1 MREVEV
7 SRLTDVIEK
16 LCIEANEHLP
26 EDVKC
31 AIKTCRACEDG
42 EIAKGI
48 LDNII
53 ENFDIADNENVPICQ
68 DTGMACVFLEIG
80 QDVHFVG
87 GDLTDAINEGVRRG
101 YDKGYLR
108 KSVVKDPVRRGNTG
122 DNTPAMIYTE
132 IVPGDQVKITVGP
145 KGFGSENMSQ
155 IRMFKPSAGLQG
167 IKDFILEVVE
177 TAGPNPC
184 PPMVVGV
191 GIGGTFDKCALLA
204 KKALMRPLDTQN
216 PDPFYADLEKE
227 MLEKVNKLGIG
238 PQGFGGKT
246 TAIGLN
252 IETMPT
258 HIAGMPCAV
267 NINCHVTRHKSEV
280 IFIGDQ
286 FGLFDAFCKKR
297 TCTADSSEVYTIIF
311 LHGVYYFRKA
321 GTFTDHSS
329 CSHRHHCGC
338 IGIHT
343 SAGCRTCGA
352 DDCAWFCRS
361 WSYIVDG
368 CICRI
373 KWNFFPFCKGLT
385 HSLVSCIT

>member
-132 IVPGDQVKITVGP
+132 IVPGDKLTIQVEP
-145 KGFGSENMSQ
+145 KGFGSENKS
-155 IRMFKPSAGLQG
+155 GLKMLVPADG
-167 IKDFILEVVE
+167 VKGVKKAVMDIILH
-177 TAGPNPC
+177 ASCNPC
-184 PPMVVGV
+184 PPMVVGI
-191 GIGGTFDKCALLA
+191 GIGGTMDRAA
-204 KKALMRPLDTQN
+204 VMSKKALLRPTN
-216 PDPFYADLEKE
+216 VRNAHPEYAKLEE
-227 MLEKVNKLGIG
+227 ELLELINQTGIG
-238 PQGFGGKT
+238 PQLGGT
-246 TAIGLN
+246 TSALAVN
-252 IETMPT
+252 IEWGPT
-258 HIAGMPCAV
+258 HIAGLPVAV
-267 NINCHVTRHKSEV
+267 TICCHACRHS
-280 IFIGDQ
+280 
-286 FGLFDAFCKKR
+286 KR
-297 TCTADSSEVYTIIF
+297 V
-311 LHGVYYFRKA
+311 L
-321 GTFTDHSS
+321 
-329 CSHRHHCGC
+329 
-338 IGIHT
+338 
-343 SAGCRTCGA
+343 
-352 DDCAWFCRS
+352 
-361 WSYIVDG
+361 
-368 CICRI
+368 
-373 KWNFFPFCKGLT
+373 
-385 HSLVSCIT
+385 